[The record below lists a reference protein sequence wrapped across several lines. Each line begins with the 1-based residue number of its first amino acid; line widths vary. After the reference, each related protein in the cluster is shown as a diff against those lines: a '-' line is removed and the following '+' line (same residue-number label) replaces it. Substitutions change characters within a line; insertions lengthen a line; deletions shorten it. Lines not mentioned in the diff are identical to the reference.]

1 MDELTGLV
9 AATAIVRPSRSVLDL
24 TVKSV
29 KKKWKD
35 KAFAAG
41 VSREIITKGA
51 AMLGVEVDQL
61 IDDAILGMRQVA
73 DQIGLRGE
81 VA

>member
-1 MDELTGLV
+1 MK
-9 AATAIVRPSRSVLDL
+9 P
-24 TVKSV
+24 KSV

-41 VSREIITKGA
+41 VNRGIIEKGA
-51 AMLGVEVDQL
+51 AMLGADLDEL
-61 IDDAILGMRQVA
+61 IDDAIMAMREVA
-73 DQIGLRGE
+73 DQIGLKGE